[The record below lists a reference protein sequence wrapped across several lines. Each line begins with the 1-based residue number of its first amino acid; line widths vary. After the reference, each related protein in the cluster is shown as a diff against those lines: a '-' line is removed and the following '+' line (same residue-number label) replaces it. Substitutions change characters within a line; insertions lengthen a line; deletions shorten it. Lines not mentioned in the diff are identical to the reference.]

1 MGEGWVEGNMEQIA
15 FNQQNDVEILSRET
29 VYKSFTQVDVVKLKH
44 RLFAGGISPV
54 IQREMVIK
62 PEAIGVLIYD
72 SVLDAVLL
80 IEQFRVGALPE
91 TNPWQ
96 LEIVA
101 GLVDGQGESLEA
113 VAHREVQEEAG
124 VTLSRLER
132 VMTFL
137 LSPGGSNERFTLFVG
152 QADLSP
158 VKTGDLHGLPEEGED
173 IRVNVMTTSKALNL
187 LNEDILFNAP
197 LLISLQWLGLNQK
210 NLQTRWQK

>member
-1 MGEGWVEGNMEQIA
+1 MKQTA

-44 RLFAGGISPV
+44 RLFAGGISPM
-54 IQREMVIK
+54 IQRELVIK

-72 SVLDAVLL
+72 PILDAVLL

-101 GLVDGQGESLEA
+101 GLVDGQNESLEA

-152 QADLSP
+152 QADLSS

-173 IRVNVMTTSKALNL
+173 IRVWVVASQVALEL
-187 LNEDILFNAP
+187 LNQQRLFNAP
-197 LLISLQWLGLNQK
+197 LLIALQWLGLNQK

>member
-1 MGEGWVEGNMEQIA
+1 MIDSTV
-15 FNQQNDVEILSRET
+15 FNSVHDVDVIERKT
-29 VYKSFTQVDVVKLKH
+29 VYKAFTQLDILRLKH

-72 SVLDAVLL
+72 PVLDAVLL
-80 IEQFRVGALPE
+80 IEQFRVGALTE

-101 GLVDGQGESLEA
+101 GLVDGDGESLET
-113 VAHREVQEEAG
+113 VAHREVQEETG

-132 VMTFL
+132 LMTFL

-152 QADLSP
+152 QADLS
-158 VKTGDLHGLPEEGED
+158 VVQTGSIYGLPEEGED
-173 IRVNVMTTSKALNL
+173 IRVQVISAASAIEL
-187 LNEDILFNAP
+187 LQKPRLFNAP
-197 LLISLQWLGLNQK
+197 LLIALQWFALNRD
-210 NLQTRWQK
+210 NLHRCWTI